1 MISDAMSTGKPVF
14 IIRLKK
20 IKPKLRNFSDYLI
33 SSGLVKKFDGTI
45 KNYKYKPL
53 NEAKRV
59 AISIS
64 SEL

>member
-14 IIRLKK
+14 IIILKK
-20 IKPKLRNFSDYLI
+20 VKPKLRNFSNYLI

-45 KNYKYKPL
+45 TNYKYKPL

-59 AISIS
+59 AISICN
-64 SEL
+64 EL